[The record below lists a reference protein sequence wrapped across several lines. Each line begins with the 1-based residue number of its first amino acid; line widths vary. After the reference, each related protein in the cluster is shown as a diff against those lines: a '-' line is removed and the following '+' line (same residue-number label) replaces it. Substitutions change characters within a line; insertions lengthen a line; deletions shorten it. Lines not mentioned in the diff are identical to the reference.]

1 MHSIPVFR
9 CWFLCCLGLQGHLIG
24 EKYQTYQHAGIKEK
38 PRFWILS
45 TMYDYAYNKTLL
57 KLITVI

>member
-1 MHSIPVFR
+1 MLPS
-9 CWFLCCLGLQGHLIG
+9 QGHLIG

-38 PRFWILS
+38 PRFWIVS